1 MGVARLVRIG
11 SPYNGSELAEL
22 DYEQSAD
29 VMYMAHIDHPPTR
42 LNREAHDDWTF
53 STITFG
59 PTIAAP
65 AGISVAATVANTDAA
80 NGGDAYF
87 PHVQFYQVTAV
98 DDDTGQESRTDGFD
112 DDINDLTLKRNYN
125 TIAWSSVTGANR
137 YRIYKQDNYNAFGYI
152 GQSTGTTFIDD
163 NITPDLSDG
172 PPEARNPFDGPG
184 SYPSAVTFHEQRLM
198 WGRTKNLP
206 NAFWGSRSGDYENMD
221 VSRPQQDDDA
231 LSAALVAGK
240 VNSVN
245 QLVSTQTLLALA
257 SDNIFK
263 ITGGSDSDFLS
274 PLSIV
279 SRRQIGRGAS
289 RLNPLVID
297 NVVFYQPSVGS
308 NVRSLGYSFE
318 LDGVKSDDVT
328 IFSPH
333 FFDGHTIV
341 SWAYAQEPR
350 SVIWA
355 ARDDGKLL
363 CFTWEQ
369 EQQVWGW
376 TLCETDGLVESV
388 CTISEGDEDRLYL
401 IVRRTIEAVERVYIE
416 RMAAARW
423 EDVSQ
428 SCFADSAVTQVFEEP
443 ETGINGLAHLEGKAV
458 TVLAD
463 GFVEEGHVVEGGSIT
478 LSVASTTVTVGLPF
492 TAMIKTL
499 PLAFQAREGWNTGKR
514 QQAAQAVIRL
524 VDSRGVL
531 VGVDEGNLF
540 EIKSRLG
547 EGYNETPD
555 LLNGLFEIAT
565 APVTVEE
572 TTAIVQSSYPL
583 PLSVS
588 AVYLDPVVTD

>member
-11 SPYNGSELAEL
+11 SPYNGEELAEL

-29 VMYMAHIDHPPTR
+29 VMYLAHIDHPPTR
-42 LNREAHDDWTF
+42 LNRQAHDDWTF

-65 AGISVAATVANTDAA
+65 AGVNATATNPNVDAA

-87 PHVQFYQVTAV
+87 PQVQFYSVTAIN
-98 DDDTGQESRTDGFD
+98 DETGQESRTAGFD
-112 DDINDLTLKRNYN
+112 SVNNDLTLKRNFN
-125 TIAWSSVTGANR
+125 TITASAVTGANR
-137 YRIYKQDNYNAFGYI
+137 YRFYKQDNYNSFGYI
-152 GQSTGTTFIDD
+152 GQSTGPNFIDD

-172 PPEARNPFDGPG
+172 PPEARNPFDSAGN
-184 SYPSAVTFHEQRLM
+184 YPSSVTFHEQRLM

-221 VSRPQQDDDA
+221 VSRPQRDDDS
-231 LSAALVAGK
+231 LSASLVAGK
-240 VNSVN
+240 VNSIN
-245 QLVSTQTLLALA
+245 QLVSTQNLLALA

-263 ITGGSDSDFLS
+263 ISGGTDSDFLS

-279 SRRQIGRGAS
+279 SRRQIGRGSS

-297 NVVFYQPSVGS
+297 NVVFYQPAVGS
-308 NVRSLGYSFE
+308 AIRSLGYSFE

-388 CTISEGDEDRLYL
+388 CVISEGGEDRLYL
-401 IVRRTIEAVERVYIE
+401 VVRRTIEAVDHVYIE

-423 EDVSQ
+423 ADITQ
-428 SCFADSAVTQVFEEP
+428 ACFSDCAVTQVFEAPQTEVL
-443 ETGINGLAHLEGKAV
+443 GLSHLEGCAV
-458 TVLAD
+458 SVLAD
-463 GFVEEGHVVEGGSIT
+463 GYVETSHVVSGGAIELAT
-478 LSVASTTVTVGLPF
+478 AATTVTVGLPF
-492 TAMIKTL
+492 TARVKTL
-499 PLAFQAREGWNTGKR
+499 PLAYQGRDGYVTGKR

-524 VDSRGVL
+524 VDSRGIL

-547 EGYNETPD
+547 EGYNDTPD

-572 TTAIVQSSYPL
+572 TTVWIESSYPL
-583 PLSVS
+583 PMSVT
-588 AVYLDPVVTD
+588 AIYLDPVATT